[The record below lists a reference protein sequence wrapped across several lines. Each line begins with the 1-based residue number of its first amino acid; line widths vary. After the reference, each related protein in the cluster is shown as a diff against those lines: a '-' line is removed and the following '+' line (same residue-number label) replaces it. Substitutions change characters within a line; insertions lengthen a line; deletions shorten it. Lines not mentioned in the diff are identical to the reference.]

1 MAANPNTFAFK
12 QVWDDLYEITH
23 FKQPCYRAI
32 ASERIEPMLT
42 KGDTFYREYTSD
54 FYVQNLGADGS
65 YTTQGL
71 TDTQESLVVNTE
83 KNVSFYVAK
92 PDLVK
97 QHLPTVV
104 KYGRKAMNRLFLQID
119 GDVLGTAY
127 FNAGSI
133 IDDGSLGGTS
143 GNGLSVTVGN
153 IQNLFTYAQMVLQL
167 NNVEYGPNEQYA
179 GEVKLDTTR
188 SMAVAII
195 TPQVY
200 QILLQYLGGKTTLL
214 GDATTKNGFATLFM
228 GFNIFVSNNTGWSCS
243 LTEGVNPSNNDTITY
258 NGVTFTFVTSSVG
271 TTAGNILIQD
281 TAAHTAQLVASVFNS
296 PFTNAASGTYA
307 NTSTNY
313 VVLAGTT
320 AQQKALSSLTA
331 VEATAADSYTVS
343 TSGTFVNIY
352 QYGQGTVV
360 VSSSFTSGS
369 NLFTAARQKQHCLF
383 GVNNS
388 ISVVIQQRPEF
399 LENPVSGKVGRD
411 YVTWTMY
418 GMKVFT
424 DQAPMLIDVQI
435 NSSTFTAPSNN
446 FQ

>member
-1 MAANPNTFAFK
+1 MGANPNTFAFK
-12 QVWDDLYEITH
+12 QVWDNLYEITH
-23 FKQPCYRAI
+23 YKQPVYRAI

-54 FYVQNLGADGS
+54 FYVENLGADGA

-83 KNVSFYVAK
+83 KDVSFYVAK

-97 QHLPTVV
+97 QHLPTVI

-119 GDVLGTAY
+119 ADVLGNAY
-127 FNAGSI
+127 FNAGTI
-133 IDDGSLGGTS
+133 VDDGSLGGTS
-143 GNGLSVTVGN
+143 GNGLTPSVGN

-167 NNVEYGPNEQYA
+167 NNVEYGPNEQYS
-179 GEVKLDTTR
+179 GDVKLDTTR
-188 SMAVAII
+188 SMAVSII

-200 QILLQYLGGKTTLL
+200 QVLLQYLGGKTTLL

-228 GFNIFVSNNTGWSCS
+228 GFNIFVSNQTGWSSS
-243 LTEGVNPSNNDTITY
+243 LALPTLPTDGDTMTI
-258 NGVTFTFVTSSVG
+258 NGITFTFKTVLGS
-271 TTAGNILIQD
+271 TAGNIIIAD
-281 TAAHTAQLVASVFNS
+281 TAAHQAQLVASVLNA
-296 PFTNAASGTYA
+296 PFTNAASGTWA
-307 NTSTNY
+307 NTSSNY

-320 AQQKALSSLTA
+320 AQRKALSNVTA
-331 VEATAADSYTVS
+331 VEGLTADSYT
-343 TSGTFVNIY
+343 TDTTGTFVNFRM
-352 QYGQGTVV
+352 YGFGTIV
-360 VSSSFTSGS
+360 VSSTFTAAGNTFTS
-369 NLFTAARQKQHCLF
+369 ARQKQHCIF

-388 ISVVIQQRPEF
+388 IAVVIQQRPEF

-418 GMKVFT
+418 GIKVFT

-435 NSSTFTAPSNN
+435 NSSTYTAPSNN

>member
-1 MAANPNTFAFK
+1 MANPNSFSFK

-23 FKQPCYRAI
+23 YKLPTYRAI

-54 FYVQNLGADGS
+54 FYVENLGADGA

-83 KNVSFYVAK
+83 KDVSFYIAK

-119 GDVLGTAY
+119 GDVLGAAY
-127 FNAGSI
+127 AGAGSV

-143 GNGLSVTVGN
+143 GNGLTVTVGN
-153 IQNLFTYAQMVLQL
+153 IQNLFTSAQMQLQL
-167 NNVEYGPNEQYA
+167 NNVEYGPNEQYS
-179 GEVKLDTTR
+179 GDVKLDTTR

-195 TPQVY
+195 SPQVY
-200 QILLQYLGGKTTLL
+200 QVLLQYLGGKTTLL

-228 GFNIFVSNNTGWSCS
+228 GFNIFVSNQLGWSGS
-243 LTEGVNPSNNDTITY
+243 LAVGATWTTGD
-258 NGVTFTFVTSSVG
+258 TFTINGITFKLVTS
-271 TTAGNILIQD
+271 TTNPGEITINGA
-281 TAAHTAQLVASVFNS
+281 TAANITAALNA
-296 PFTNAASGTYA
+296 PFTTSATYTA
-307 NTSTNY
+307 
-313 VVLAGTT
+313 LAGTT
-320 AQQKALSSLTA
+320 AQRKALANLTA
-331 VEATAADSYTVS
+331 TNNTTAV
-343 TSGTFVNIY
+343 GVVM
-352 QYGQGTVV
+352 YGFGNVV
-360 VSSSFTSGS
+360 VSQSATSQL
-369 NLFTAARQKQHCLF
+369 NVWTATAQKQHCLF

-388 ISVVIQQRPEF
+388 ISLVIQQRPEF

-418 GMKVFT
+418 GVKVFT

-435 NSSTFTAPSNN
+435 NSSAFTAPSNN